1 MPSLPVPPAGTLPQD
16 LVQDMLFCCREAWLG
31 GGLLGFNG
39 NASCLWESED
49 GPRLLMTRS
58 GVCKGRMTAA
68 DICLLDARSGALL
81 AGGPAS
87 SESAMHLAVY
97 AARPDCRAILHTHP
111 PRLLALGM
119 RLAGH
124 MEDFL
129 RLPLFES
136 QVWRARLGVAPA
148 QAPGSQALA
157 CGVAEAARQHPAV
170 WMCGHGLCACGGSL
184 AEALG
189 LTEQLEHLATV
200 QLLALGAGGPAP
212 AGHG

>member
-1 MPSLPVPPAGTLPQD
+1 MRAMVTSSAVLPSDVPPTLLQE
-16 LVQDMLFCCREAWLG
+16 MLTCCRDAWLS

-39 NASCLWESED
+39 NASCLWDSAD

-58 GVCKGRMTAA
+58 GVCKGRMTEE

-81 AGGPAS
+81 AGGLAS

-97 AARPDCRAILHTHP
+97 AARPDCRAVLHTHP
-111 PRLLALGM
+111 PHLLALGM
-119 RLAGH
+119 RLADR

-136 QVWRARLGVAPA
+136 GVWRARLGVAPA

-157 CGVAEAARQHPAV
+157 SQVAAVARQHPAV
-170 WMCGHGLCACGGSL
+170 WMSGHGLCACGGSL
-184 AEALG
+184 TEALG
-189 LTEQLEHLATV
+189 LTEQLEHLAAV
-200 QLLALGAGGPAP
+200 QLLALRA
-212 AGHG
+212 